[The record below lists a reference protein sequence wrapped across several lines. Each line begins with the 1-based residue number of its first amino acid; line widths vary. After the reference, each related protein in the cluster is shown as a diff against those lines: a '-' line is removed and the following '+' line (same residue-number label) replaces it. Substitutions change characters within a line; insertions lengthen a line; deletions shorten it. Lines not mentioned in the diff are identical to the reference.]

1 MTVSGVVELS
11 VLGRPIQLAHT
22 AERKRRAALI
32 LSTVSKHRVVDKGA
46 LLLALYRMND
56 QATDKPHR
64 VDAKTWKR
72 LIQQLVEAR
81 ELGEARVDLPNEVA
95 AGDEEPPEPV
105 VVLHAADVVAPGG
118 PEIEI
123 FVSRRIAKIRDEER
137 QAAEQE
143 AERQRRA
150 ALKRQR
156 DSSHPQSTLS
166 KRTCRVAS
174 WGDERRREARNR
186 YGRVSA
192 GARKDLASFLNR
204 VALEAAEKLAARRS
218 ASRAAS
224 QLTRRPRRKR
234 TATRTTNRPSANGSL
249 RPQRKAPPQVV
260 GGHAI
265 APLAR
270 SIARA
275 VVEARRRR
283 TPCAASLVVAADVPR
298 SSRDAACSRLLRRG
312 WAKHATDQDDETM
325 LELPYQAILDAG
337 SNELRRLVG
346 DPDFFAAA
354 RKAKANL
361 GACTTT
367 RPAAFALDNSLAG
380 GTVALLLHRHAA
392 GTLGLEKEEDGV
404 VDAVPRRALISLR
417 AASRHVDEWRDILG
431 DAVFNVPWYSPSSR
445 ACLDERIRAALRRAI
460 FVASLVR
467 GRFTC
472 RDLVQARRKSTPQ
485 LDELEV
491 ASLLFDLCDAQVLAV
506 DRPPPKVRVSRAT
519 IFDEGEARKEDDD
532 VACESAKSLALA
544 ALADLDGPVAP
555 RFSVA
560 PLALDAFLALEQ
572 ADALGPL
579 P

>member
-1 MTVSGVVELS
+1 M
-11 VLGRPIQLAHT
+11 
-22 AERKRRAALI
+22 
-32 LSTVSKHRVVDKGA
+32 VDKGA
-46 LLLALYRMND
+46 LLLALYRLND
-56 QATDKPHR
+56 QAADKPHR

-72 LIQQLVEAR
+72 LIQQLVEAG
-81 ELGEARVDLPNEVA
+81 ELGEARVDLPNEVT
-95 AGDEEPPEPV
+95 GGEDEPPEPV
-105 VVLHAADVVAPGG
+105 VVVHAADVVAPSG

-123 FVSRRIAKIRDEER
+123 FVSRRVAKMRDEER

-156 DSSHPQSTLS
+156 HSSQPQSTLS
-166 KRTCRVAS
+166 KRICRVAA

-192 GARKDLASFLNR
+192 GARKDLATFLNR

-224 QLTRRPRRKR
+224 QMTRRPRRKR
-234 TATRTTNRPSANGSL
+234 TATRTTNRPSVNGSL
-249 RPQRKAPPQVV
+249 KPQRKAPPQVV

-283 TPCAASLVVAADVPR
+283 TPCAASHVVAADVPR

-312 WAKHATDQDDETM
+312 WAKHATDQDDETL

-337 SNELRRLVG
+337 SNELRRLIG

-354 RKAKANL
+354 RNAKGNL
-361 GACTTT
+361 AACTTT
-367 RPAAFALDNSLAG
+367 RPAAFMLDNTLAG

-392 GTLGLEKEEDGV
+392 GTLGLHKEEEDA
-404 VDAVPRRALISLR
+404 VDAVPRRALPSLR
-417 AASRHVDEWRDILG
+417 PAARHADEWRHVLG
-431 DAVFNVPWYSPSSR
+431 DAVFNVPWYSPTSR
-445 ACLDERIRAALRRAI
+445 ACLDERIRAALRRAV
-460 FVASLVR
+460 FVTSLVR

-491 ASLLFDLCDAQVLAV
+491 ASLLFDLCDAQVLSV
-506 DRPPPKVRVSRAT
+506 DRPPPKVRQCKPT
-519 IFDEGEARKEDDD
+519 IFDERQTRKED

-544 ALADLDGPVAP
+544 ALADLDGPTAP
-555 RFSVA
+555 RFCVA